1 MKHCAYLAL
10 GANLGEREQTLER
23 AIEALSTAVDL
34 KKVSSFYQTSPVDSS
49 GPDYVNAV
57 VLVETTL
64 SANELLRCCQRI
76 EQQFG
81 RVRPVGVHNAP
92 RTLDI
97 DVLTYDNVTSTD
109 PLLTLPHPRM
119 TERLF
124 VMVPLAE
131 IDPTWQAPNGRAIAE
146 LIAEIREHD
155 PSQQIQRC
163 APSE

>member
-64 SANELLRCCQRI
+64 SANELLRCCQGI

-109 PLLTLPHPRM
+109 PQLTLPHPRM

-131 IDPTWQAPNGRAIAE
+131 IEPTWQAPNGRGIAE
-146 LIAEIREHD
+146 LIAEIRERD
-155 PSQQIQRC
+155 PSQRIERC